1 MRLTI
6 ALLLILSV
14 LLTPTIS
21 HAEENNWEV
30 SLGTTQMFIG
40 GYEEGSIPVPTN
52 SATFILS
59 RKVYESFA
67 LWAVFNLPTSSNKRF
82 TEEGLLVESQTPPSL
97 MLGASY
103 ELLSYDLTDNKYLG
117 LDVGA
122 SLGHT
127 ITLNGQFFP
136 VGAFRLKFVKDK
148 DSTMYAGVTTS
159 PYNPPGDLV
168 WGLIY
173 GMGYRF

>member
-1 MRLTI
+1 
-6 ALLLILSV
+6 
-14 LLTPTIS
+14 
-21 HAEENNWEV
+21 
-30 SLGTTQMFIG
+30 MFSG
-40 GYEEGSIPVPTN
+40 VYEEGSIPVPSN

-82 TEEGLLVESQTPPSL
+82 TEEGLHVESQTPPSL

-159 PYNPPGDLV
+159 P
-168 WGLIY
+168 
-173 GMGYRF
+173 